1 RRGDGLRARGA
12 AVARVPRARHDALGC
27 GQGSRQRAP
36 QVGGRAERR
45 HLPGARAG
53 REHRPVTQPE
63 EVSPA
68 ELAELIERDPMLQLV
83 DVRETW
89 EAELAALPGAM
100 LLPLGR
106 LPELT

>member
-1 RRGDGLRARGA
+1 M
-12 AVARVPRARHDALGC
+12 
-27 GQGSRQRAP
+27 
-36 QVGGRAERR
+36 
-45 HLPGARAG
+45 
-53 REHRPVTQPE
+53 TQPE

-106 LPELT
+106 LPELTDAIDPDRPVVVYCHHGIRSAQAAGYLLHVGFEDVRHLAGGIDAWAEEIDPEMRRY